1 VGGSKAHWEKVYAER
16 QPDEVSWFQAQPAQ
30 SLLLIDQAGLAPDDC
45 IIDVGAGA
53 SVLTDR
59 LLAQGRRCV
68 AALDIAEGALAK
80 SKERIGADAAQ
91 VQWLVA
97 DATRFEPPRTYALW
111 HDRAVFHFMTT
122 DEQRHGYLHGMR
134 KGLQPGGWLLLAA
147 FAPDGPEKC
156 SGLPVQRYDEAAL
169 GKVLGPEFTLKAQA
183 AEIHQTPWD
192 TKQSFNYFLYQR
204 AR

>member
-1 VGGSKAHWEKVYAER
+1 VLGS
-16 QPDEVSWFQAQPAQ
+16 PS
-30 SLLLIDQAGLAPDDC
+30 AP
-45 IIDVGAGA
+45 
-53 SVLTDR
+53 
-59 LLAQGRRCV
+59 
-68 AALDIAEGALAK
+68 
-80 SKERIGADAAQ
+80 
-91 VQWLVA
+91 
-97 DATRFEPPRTYALW
+97 PP
-111 HDRAVFHFMTT
+111 
-122 DEQRHGYLHGMR
+122 
-134 KGLQPGGWLLLAA
+134 LAA